1 MNVTINGTD
10 HELSDGARV
19 EDAIAAS
26 GAQLDASRRGVAVA
40 VDGEV
45 VPRAEWGTREL
56 GEGARVEVLTAMQ
69 GG

>member
-1 MNVTINGTD
+1 MIVLNGERA
-10 HELSDGARV
+10 ELADGETLAAVLARLGV
-19 EDAIAAS
+19 ERDA
-26 GAQLDASRRGVAVA
+26 RGVAVA

-45 VPRAEWGTREL
+45 VPRSAWRSFRL